1 MKSFLAGISQIKLLT
16 FILVTACTSFL
27 CPSENE
33 IPVPLSLKSVFST
46 GGRISGPPLEYP
58 GGGIIF
64 FSEDRY
70 LYRFDSFGVFLSRKK
85 AGSGFSP
92 FHAQGIDGIIYK
104 YFRDNTLKA
113 VNAAGGILWSVK
125 NNSTPFCAP
134 VISSAGAVIT
144 AGSRSILTCY
154 SYRGRKRWELDLKN
168 SIKVAEGEDLLF
180 SCPPCA
186 GAQGR
191 IFAGMSS
198 GRIASV
204 DSSGKI
210 TKSINSSGYSI
221 TALVSAG
228 KKVYASD
235 SSGRLLVYSE
245 DLELQK
251 NFKLK
256 SPAVSIR
263 SGRNILAIVH
273 RSGSA
278 SVYDDEMTLLY
289 SSGTSMKITGDPLVA
304 GKYVYFL
311 SGRGFVSWFDPES
324 GAHGEEAI
332 PAKAVTGIRGVKD
345 EFPRLPF
352 IYKEGP
358 LLAAGGEDWNIYFFH
373 APASSPADRKST
385 QQYSEDEDLYS
396 LRPDTGFLIYINE
409 LLMSDDPGEREKAMK
424 LAENALSSGIT
435 AGDEEYLIQMIRN
448 SALRGR
454 GNVFAGKGMTGP
466 GSASVKSTAAVIL
479 GRLGTHDALAL
490 LREIL
495 KAETDPFAASVEIR
509 ELGKA
514 GSDYDGRS
522 IAEIISAWNRFH
534 DYPGIN
540 ETIIESFKGITSYHG
555 YFPSQEGKKLL
566 FKMLERN
573 RNRELQLKVIEL
585 LKYMEQ

>member
-1 MKSFLAGISQIKLLT
+1 M
-16 FILVTACTSFL
+16 TACSSL
-27 CPSENE
+27 IHPSENE
-33 IPVPLSLKSVFST
+33 TQAFLSLKSVFST

-58 GGGIIF
+58 GGGILF

-70 LYRFDSFGVFLSRKK
+70 LYHFDSSGVFLSRKK
-85 AGSGFSP
+85 IRNSFYP
-92 FHAQGIDGIIYK
+92 FHTQGIDGIIYK

-125 NNSTPFCAP
+125 NNSSPFCAP
-134 VISSAGAVIT
+134 VISSTGAVIT
-144 AGSRSILTCY
+144 AGGKSILTSY

-168 SIKVAEGEDLLF
+168 SIKEAESEALLL

-186 GAQGR
+186 GASGR
-191 IFAGMSS
+191 IYAGMSD

-210 TKSINSSGYSI
+210 TKSIKDSENSI
-221 TALVSAG
+221 TVLFSAG
-228 KKVYASD
+228 RKVYASD
-235 SSGRLLVYSE
+235 SNGRLSVYSE
-245 DLELQK
+245 NLELQK
-251 NFKLK
+251 NFQLK
-256 SPAVSIR
+256 SPAASIR
-263 SGRNILAIVH
+263 AGCNLLAIVH

-278 SVYDDEMTLLY
+278 SVYDEDMNLLY
-289 SSGTSMKITGDPLVA
+289 RSGSSMKITGEPLIT
-304 GKYVYFL
+304 GKFVYFL
-311 SGRGFVSWFDPES
+311 SGRGFVPWFDPAS
-324 GAHGEEAI
+324 GTHGETSI
-332 PAKAVTGIRGVKD
+332 PAKAVAGIRDIRD

-352 IYKEGP
+352 IYKEGA

-373 APASSPADRKST
+373 TSVSSPSDNKSE
-385 QQYSEDEDLYS
+385 QQYSGDEADLYS
-396 LRPDTGFLIYINE
+396 LKPDTGFLIYINE
-409 LLMSDDPGEREKAMK
+409 LFTSEDPGEREKAMK
-424 LAENALSSGIT
+424 LAGNTLSSGIT

-448 SALRGR
+448 SALRGT
-454 GNVFAGKGMTGP
+454 GNIIAGKGIAGT
-466 GSASVKSTAAVIL
+466 GSAAVKSMAAGIL
-479 GRLGTHDALAL
+479 GRIGTHEALAL
-490 LREIL
+490 LREML
-495 KAETDPFAASVEIR
+495 KTETDPFAASIEIK

-522 IAEIISAWNRFH
+522 IAAIISAWNRFH

-555 YFPSQEGKKLL
+555 YFSSQEGKRLL